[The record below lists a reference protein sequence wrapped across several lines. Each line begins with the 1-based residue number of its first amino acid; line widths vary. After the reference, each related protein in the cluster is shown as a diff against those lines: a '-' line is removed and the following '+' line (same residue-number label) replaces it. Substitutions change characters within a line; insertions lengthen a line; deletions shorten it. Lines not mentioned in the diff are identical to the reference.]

1 MIIVLV
7 TTNEKSLG
15 TDFNQENWMLV
26 IRLMYTIFDFRKTK
40 MCLMCL
46 NLWFYGTYA
55 TSKGFRTHWTLI
67 IGLQG
72 HMGNF
77 KKIKDYLK
85 RTPWMRKKFNDLSDM
100 FQIHVCRHGLR
111 TPNESF
117 FSNIPNILVDWADR
131 RNKLWGILGCFGLL
145 SVAFSK
151 IITALK
157 SQTTC
162 YNLNINKFFTNLRN
176 S

>member
-1 MIIVLV
+1 MFWFSFYKKKKKGKFVKYIFWKFRNFFLEKTLFWKVSRKVEKKIRTNHGRRKVHKRILV
-7 TTNEKSLG
+7 ILAAQPGPNGGLSCLH
-15 TDFNQENWMLV
+15 FNQENWMLV
-26 IRLMYTIFDFRKTK
+26 IRLMYTIFDFRNTK

-100 FQIHVCRHGLR
+100 FQSHVCRHGLR
-111 TPNESF
+111 TPN
-117 FSNIPNILVDWADR
+117 
-131 RNKLWGILGCFGLL
+131 
-145 SVAFSK
+145 
-151 IITALK
+151 
-157 SQTTC
+157 
-162 YNLNINKFFTNLRN
+162 
-176 S
+176 

>member
-1 MIIVLV
+1 MVQRELSTLGIFCKYEHVCQASHPWNKQKPFLVNQANFLLGYEVIIMIIVYV
-7 TTNEKSLG
+7 TTKEKSLG
-15 TDFNQENWMLV
+15 TNFNQENWMLV
-26 IRLMYTIFDFRKTK
+26 IRLMYTIFDFRNTK

-100 FQIHVCRHGLR
+100 FQSHVCRHGLR
-111 TPNESF
+111 TPN
-117 FSNIPNILVDWADR
+117 
-131 RNKLWGILGCFGLL
+131 
-145 SVAFSK
+145 
-151 IITALK
+151 
-157 SQTTC
+157 
-162 YNLNINKFFTNLRN
+162 
-176 S
+176 